1 MLTFKDGDLYFEGQ
15 SLPELVKDYASPF
28 FLFSEPLLRANFQ
41 ALQRGL
47 TTGPNLARIRY
58 CAKTNNE
65 PAVLKILQRLGS
77 DVMVSHLAEAEL
89 TLSCGFDPEQI
100 AFQRPV
106 FSADEI
112 RSAIALGVRFFH
124 AFRMDDISLLAQLA
138 LEERVRLRISLR
150 LCNGSRL
157 GSFSPL
163 AFLSRRLGFDAAEI
177 LSAVGMIQNNDFL
190 SLAGINFYRGTQIE
204 SPKKYR
210 PLIRRA
216 VKLAQ
221 RIQSRYNIELEEINL
236 GGGLPSFSSHKLGP
250 STISAHFGTNW
261 PSNRRHDSLENFAA
275 ALSTAFEREL
285 HSVGL
290 PYRPA
295 LALEPGRSIVAD
307 AGILIARVHA
317 REGRWLFLDASR
329 NYLGESFL
337 FLCRRILP
345 LRASSEGTGFY
356 HLSGSTLNTMDI
368 IDFWRR
374 IPTRQPGDYLA
385 FCAGGA
391 YTISRATR
399 YAGLSPAVYLIDAD
413 GALSRVKPAEDA
425 RVLQRPSAP
434 KPIPT
439 LRQKHE

>member
-250 STISAHFGTNW
+250 STIGAHLGTNW
-261 PSNRRHDSLENFAA
+261 PSNRRHDSLESFAA

-285 HSVGL
+285 HAASL

-374 IPTRQPGDYLA
+374 IPAMQPGDSLA
-385 FCAGGA
+385 FCAAGA

-399 YAGLSPAVYLIDAD
+399 YAGLPPAVYWIDAD
-413 GALSRVKPAEDA
+413 GKLSLVKAAEDA
-425 RVLQRPSAP
+425 GVLRPPSDANPISAQQRN
-434 KPIPT
+434 
-439 LRQKHE
+439 HG

>member
-15 SLPELVKDYASPF
+15 SLPELVKNCASPF
-28 FLFSEPLLRANFQ
+28 FLFSEPLLRENFQ
-41 ALQRGL
+41 NLQRGAASAS
-47 TTGPNLARIRY
+47 NLVRIRY

-89 TLSCGFDPEQI
+89 ALSCGFEPGQI

-106 FSADEI
+106 LSADEI
-112 RSAIALGVRFFH
+112 RDAIDLGVRFVH

-138 LEERVRLRISLR
+138 MEENVQLRISLR

-157 GSFSPL
+157 GTFSPL
-163 AFLSRRLGFDAAEI
+163 AFLSHRLGFDSAEI
-177 LSAVGMIQNNDFL
+177 LDAVEKIQDSESL
-190 SLAGINFYRGTQIE
+190 SLVAINFYRGSQID

-216 VKLAQ
+216 VRLAK
-221 RIQSRYNIELEEINL
+221 RIYVRYNVELEEINL
-236 GGGLPSFSSHKLGP
+236 GGGLPSFSSRRMGIRAMK
-250 STISAHFGTNW
+250 AHVRADW
-261 PSNRRHDSLENFAA
+261 PLDRARDSLEGYAS
-275 ALSTAFEREL
+275 ALSHSFDREL
-285 HSVGL
+285 QAIGL

-295 LALEPGRSIVAD
+295 MALEPGRSIVAD
-307 AGILIARVHA
+307 TGILIARVRA
-317 REGRWLFLDASR
+317 SDGRWLFMDASR
-329 NYLGESFL
+329 NYLGESSF

-345 LRASSEGTGFY
+345 LQARGDGTGFY

-374 IPTRQPGDYLA
+374 IPTSRPGDYLV
-385 FCAGGA
+385 FCAAGA

-399 YAGLSPAVYLIDAD
+399 YAGLSPAVYWIDAE
-413 GALSRVKPAEDA
+413 GGLSLTRAAEDVG
-425 RVLQRPSAP
+425 VLQSTS
-434 KPIPT
+434 KPISALRPT
-439 LRQKHE
+439 HE